1 MCERSASWWEFR
13 LLADPPE
20 FRFGGGPKQ
29 LAVLEVDGRPQAYAI
44 YRLNAAFGSLGPE
57 TTIVTLE
64 VVGATPAATASIWRY
79 LLDIDWTQTVSA
91 RLQPVDSPL
100 FLLLARPN
108 FSRPVISDGLWIRLV
123 DVGTALEQRAY
134 TGDGALVLDV
144 RDEFCPWNEG
154 RWRVGP
160 GEASRTTDGA
170 DLALDVSDLAG
181 PYLGGFTFRE
191 LAARRPRTGAARRRG
206 RTRGRALPLGRST
219 VVPRDLL
226 VHVELGR
233 PHHQHA
239 MSARHEDVCGDVVV
253 EKVRQEWR
261 TPSQDSLLREARVSE
276 TQIPGL
282 QPAVHKGGYGVDPPH
297 QQRDRQVV
305 PANEDE
311 PV

>member
-1 MCERSASWWEFR
+1 M
-13 LLADPPE
+13 
-20 FRFGGGPKQ
+20 
-29 LAVLEVDGRPQAYAI
+29 LEVDGRPQAYAI

-134 TGDGALVLDV
+134 TGDGALVLDL

-154 RWRVGP
+154 CWRVGP
-160 GEASRTTDGA
+160 GESARTTYGA
-170 DLALDVSDLAG
+170 DLALEVSDLAG

-191 LAARRPRTGAARRRG
+191 LQRAG
-206 RTRGRALPLGRST
+206 R
-219 VVPRDLL
+219 V
-226 VHVELGR
+226 VELRDG
-233 PHHQHA
+233 A
-239 MSARHEDVCGDVVV
+239 VARADKLFRSDVAPWCP
-253 EKVRQEWR
+253 E
-261 TPSQDSLLREARVSE
+261 
-276 TQIPGL
+276 IF
-282 QPAVHKGGYGVDPPH
+282 
-297 QQRDRQVV
+297 
-305 PANEDE
+305 
-311 PV
+311 